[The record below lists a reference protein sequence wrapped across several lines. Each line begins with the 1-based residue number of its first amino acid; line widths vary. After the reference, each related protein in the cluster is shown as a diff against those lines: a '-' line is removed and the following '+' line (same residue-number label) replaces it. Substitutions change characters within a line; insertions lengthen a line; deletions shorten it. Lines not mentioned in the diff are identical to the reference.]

1 MLPVLLISTCDESD
15 SDHVLAN
22 INVAWALH
30 LEKDRDKCDRWHSH
44 LLSCE
49 NQVHRIKST
58 FYLFLMLIHY
68 Y

>member
-15 SDHVLAN
+15 SDCILAN
-22 INVAWALH
+22 INMIWALH
-30 LEKDRDKCDRWHSH
+30 FGKDRDKCDRWHSH

-49 NQVHRIKST
+49 NQEHRIKST
-58 FYLFLMLIHY
+58 FYLFLILIHY